1 MKILKIF
8 GIQPSYDL
16 ASDSILDR
24 KYLDLVNWMIKFT
37 GAESDLLE
45 TKIETKNFKLW
56 WITYKLLVNYGF
68 SVIEINRKPLS

>member
-1 MKILKIF
+1 MKIFKVL
-8 GIQPSYDL
+8 GNQPSYDH
-16 ASDSILDR
+16 ASDSIFDQ
-24 KYLDLVNWMIKFT
+24 KCLDLVKGNWMIKFT

-68 SVIEINRKPLS
+68 SVI